1 MLSKSLWKTFA
12 QKTLTPNNLELTET
26 LKEEI
31 RYLRNENITKTYIM
45 KSLFENQARDHVKAT
60 TTPKVHQRD
69 TTIQTE
75 VIPNT
80 WLQAEIRS
88 QNSLGTS
95 KSLTNANGRKSGNN
109 PLLKLNKENL
119 KKKTLIIGDSIVKHI
134 DGWRLNKRMRS
145 TVSVRSIS
153 GAITKDMVHD
163 VKDSLE
169 DTSPDF
175 MIFHHCANDLN
186 GNSTS
191 EEIADKIL
199 NLAASIKTS
208 KNQVFVSGLVIRKD
222 KLNKK
227 GNEVNELL
235 KNKCGIRQLP
245 FIDNKNI
252 SLGMMKKSG
261 IYLNEYGSTR
271 LVNNFCFSINAS
283 RDEIC
288 MGGRNITEKEEPAI
302 AKRVGKNLV
311 FYVNSSNTDRPVNPT
326 VESIKSLSIN
336 NSAEESA
343 ENDIFHQL
351 LRVGYKMLRM

>member
-1 MLSKSLWKTFA
+1 M
-12 QKTLTPNNLELTET
+12 
-26 LKEEI
+26 I
-31 RYLRNENITKTYIM
+31 H
-45 KSLFENQARDHVKAT
+45 HVK
-60 TTPKVHQRD
+60 
-69 TTIQTE
+69 
-75 VIPNT
+75 
-80 WLQAEIRS
+80 
-88 QNSLGTS
+88 GC
-95 KSLTNANGRKSGNN
+95 
-109 PLLKLNKENL
+109 
-119 KKKTLIIGDSIVKHI
+119 
-134 DGWRLNKRMRS
+134 
-145 TVSVRSIS
+145 
-153 GAITKDMVHD
+153 
-163 VKDSLE
+163 LE
-169 DTSPDF
+169 DTSLDF
-175 MIFHHCANDLN
+175 IILHHDTNDLN

-191 EEIADKIL
+191 EENADKIL

-235 KNKCGIRQLP
+235 TNKCGIRQLP

-311 FYVNSSNTDRPVNPT
+311 FNVNSSNTDRPVNPI
-326 VESIKSLSIN
+326 VENNKSLSGKN
-336 NSAEESA
+336 LSEERA
-343 ENDIFHQL
+343 ENDVFPSVTAHSL
-351 LRVGYKMLRM
+351 LSFRRLKLMKHFQTNNLT

>member
-1 MLSKSLWKTFA
+1 M
-12 QKTLTPNNLELTET
+12 
-26 LKEEI
+26 
-31 RYLRNENITKTYIM
+31 
-45 KSLFENQARDHVKAT
+45 
-60 TTPKVHQRD
+60 
-69 TTIQTE
+69 
-75 VIPNT
+75 
-80 WLQAEIRS
+80 
-88 QNSLGTS
+88 
-95 KSLTNANGRKSGNN
+95 
-109 PLLKLNKENL
+109 
-119 KKKTLIIGDSIVKHI
+119 KHI

-145 TVSVRSIS
+145 TASVRSIS

-199 NLAASIKTS
+199 NLAASIKSS
-208 KNQVFVSGLVIRKD
+208 KNQVFVSGLVIEKD

-283 RDEIC
+283 RDKIC

-326 VESIKSLSIN
+326 VESIKSLSRN